1 MTEGHAPES
10 AELLPQ
16 RGHVIAPPQ
25 PPLSRQEAGAKV
37 ESLFKL
43 LSVFYVAARG
53 REGIDVEWL

>member
-1 MTEGHAPES
+1 MTEGHAPER

-37 ESLFKL
+37 ESLFKTPERIL
-43 LSVFYVAARG
+43 RRSA
-53 REGIDVEWL
+53 WS